1 MILFKAISITAN
13 GIKTLHM
20 EKQNKNFWMAPTTKE
35 IFFMELKVVSDIMS
49 ATPEF
54 IKADL

>member
-1 MILFKAISITAN
+1 
-13 GIKTLHM
+13 
-20 EKQNKNFWMAPTTKE
+20 MAPTTKE